1 MGGSSRNKIAA
12 SVMAVFCALSIFF
25 AANVAEAGSYI
36 GFKPTRVEVN
46 VRDGKYSVTGYYYN
60 SGDSVGTA
68 TQIRFIGNIGQ
79 YIIDVTKP
87 IGFSIR
93 VSPGKRIESTWTI
106 PDARFKSI
114 NLNDTRWHLR
124 ATVTSK

>member
-1 MGGSSRNKIAA
+1 MGGGSSRNKIAA
-12 SVMAVFCALSIFF
+12 SVMAVFCALSILF
-25 AANVAEAGSYI
+25 AANIAEAAI
-36 GFKPTRVEVN
+36 GFQPTRVEVT
-46 VRDGKYSVTGYYYN
+46 RGKYSVTGYYYN

-114 NLNDTRWHLR
+114 NLNDTGWHLR